1 MKKIFTLAVAVLASI
16 SLMAQSYTTLFST
29 DFSDASW
36 AGHDTICKGTTAEE
50 TINGIFFRSADNA
63 KYYTIADGA
72 LTFCNNNSGNKY
84 FIAIPVQNV
93 NDSVIV
99 TIGTVDNAQRV
110 SYLFRETNVINP
122 SSISMASTAANINTN
137 KSITIK
143 YEMKTDSTVALVM
156 LGRQGSGFG
165 TVIKSITVSTLS
177 GSVTPPTPSTDSV
190 LTAEISGA
198 NECYVGK
205 SVTLTC
211 SAENATTYQW
221 YNTDGIIEG
230 ATAQTY
236 VFTPEAEGSYGFYC
250 LASNQY
256 NTNPIRS
263 NSLIVTATI
272 KPAAV
277 ACANIIPA
285 ASGTNPTEV
294 GTEIDLDVNSEGGKI
309 FVAGMKKT
317 DGTSIVYNALG
328 LGLMTGGAD
337 SVRVEFNNYIAEG
350 SVITIKMAAGGTS
363 ERGLKLQSVTK
374 STLLDAKWTPA
385 AAGEEKEFEYTVPA
399 GSPLIGDYRIL
410 LARNNSVYLQSV
422 QMADCGAARDIPVDT
437 DPVLKASKAAV
448 DMALTA
454 ANPTPSATVTFTGK
468 NLAAGTYN
476 LTIPE
481 VAGLTV
487 NPTSVTVG
495 EDGKLSAEVTI
506 AYTSDVDVVAA
517 SANIV
522 LTIGELSATV
532 AVNYSAVLAKNYINA
547 SVNIEGLVM
556 ANGTGYDIAAAF
568 GAANIE
574 YANINGLDSLND
586 SKGAARN
593 EAYLGLKLKATG
605 AYIAGWLQAGK
616 TIRVKFG
623 NVGASVKVLANG
635 VTQTFTKEQLAT
647 PLEYTAT
654 ADDYVKIETTS
665 SSTVVIKQIMI
676 DEPIANVMYNIAYN
690 IGEGGTVTGWTV
702 ALPGEEVVMDIT
714 SNEGYALNNITY
726 NGTAM
731 TQSAPKA
738 PISFIMPAEN
748 VTVEAVFGDVAT
760 AIDNSDAEV
769 KSVKFFEN
777 GQLFIEKNGVIY
789 NAQGAIV
796 K

>member
-263 NSLIVTATI
+263 NS
-272 KPAAV
+272 
-277 ACANIIPA
+277 
-285 ASGTNPTEV
+285 
-294 GTEIDLDVNSEGGKI
+294 
-309 FVAGMKKT
+309 
-317 DGTSIVYNALG
+317 
-328 LGLMTGGAD
+328 
-337 SVRVEFNNYIAEG
+337 
-350 SVITIKMAAGGTS
+350 
-363 ERGLKLQSVTK
+363 
-374 STLLDAKWTPA
+374 
-385 AAGEEKEFEYTVPA
+385 
-399 GSPLIGDYRIL
+399 
-410 LARNNSVYLQSV
+410 
-422 QMADCGAARDIPVDT
+422 
-437 DPVLKASKAAV
+437 
-448 DMALTA
+448 
-454 ANPTPSATVTFTGK
+454 
-468 NLAAGTYN
+468 
-476 LTIPE
+476 
-481 VAGLTV
+481 
-487 NPTSVTVG
+487 
-495 EDGKLSAEVTI
+495 
-506 AYTSDVDVVAA
+506 
-517 SANIV
+517 
-522 LTIGELSATV
+522 
-532 AVNYSAVLAKNYINA
+532 
-547 SVNIEGLVM
+547 
-556 ANGTGYDIAAAF
+556 
-568 GAANIE
+568 
-574 YANINGLDSLND
+574 
-586 SKGAARN
+586 
-593 EAYLGLKLKATG
+593 
-605 AYIAGWLQAGK
+605 
-616 TIRVKFG
+616 
-623 NVGASVKVLANG
+623 
-635 VTQTFTKEQLAT
+635 
-647 PLEYTAT
+647 
-654 ADDYVKIETTS
+654 
-665 SSTVVIKQIMI
+665 
-676 DEPIANVMYNIAYN
+676 
-690 IGEGGTVTGWTV
+690 
-702 ALPGEEVVMDIT
+702 
-714 SNEGYALNNITY
+714 
-726 NGTAM
+726 
-731 TQSAPKA
+731 
-738 PISFIMPAEN
+738 
-748 VTVEAVFGDVAT
+748 
-760 AIDNSDAEV
+760 
-769 KSVKFFEN
+769 
-777 GQLFIEKNGVIY
+777 
-789 NAQGAIV
+789 
-796 K
+796 